1 MDNPLVSIVI
11 TSFNRLEE
19 LKESVLRTKRDT
31 AYSNIE
37 IVIVDGGST
46 DGSAEFIE
54 SINEENIFPVIL
66 GEDRGSAYS
75 HSKGMEFAKGK
86 YLVTID
92 DDCYL
97 KPKSIETMVKIFE
110 KYENLAIIG
119 FGLVNPNIVD
129 NSHDYWDDISVVED
143 SNNYTNE
150 YQTMNYASACG
161 YRKSVLDKIG
171 CMSYDWSWST
181 RSEDVEL
188 NIRAIS
194 NGYNSVMIPEIVAYH
209 KVSPSHRPNDLLTIN
224 GIHGMIWIL
233 LKYYPFFL
241 RWVIMFKVFRY
252 CIYFSILNNNLIYL
266 KAIIRSF
273 ENSNKML
280 TNKPK
285 LKWSVARKIH
295 TPTIW
300 LFSIGSDSKWAG
312 E

>member
-1 MDNPLVSIVI
+1 LDKPLVSVVI

-31 AYSNIE
+31 TYSNIE

-54 SINEENIFPVIL
+54 SIDEENIFPVVL
-66 GEDRGSAYS
+66 GMDKGSAYS

-86 YLVTID
+86 YVITID

-97 KPKSIETMVKIFE
+97 KPKSVETMVKIFE

-143 SNNYTNE
+143 IDNYTNE
-150 YQTMNYASACG
+150 YQTMNYGSACG

-171 CMSYDWSWST
+171 CMNYDWSWSSRT
-181 RSEDVEL
+181 EDIEL

-209 KVSPSHRPNDLLTIN
+209 KVSPSNRPNDVLTMN
-224 GIHGMIWIL
+224 GIHGTIWIL
-233 LKYYPFFL
+233 LKYYPFLL
-241 RWVIMFKVFRY
+241 RWAILYKVLGY
-252 CIYFSILNNNLIYL
+252 CIYFSIINNNLIYMR
-266 KAIIRSF
+266 AVIRSF
-273 ENSNKML
+273 EKSNKML
-280 TNKPK
+280 ANKPK
-285 LKWSVARKIH
+285 LRWSIAKKIH
-295 TPTIW
+295 LPTIW